1 MIPLEWDECPD
12 CDTCELILSFLELT
26 DSLVHDLQHLKA
38 ETMRARYQWRK
49 QLDPE
54 KSWTTNVDM
63 LSNLVFFARPF
74 WKKLQ
79 SKNGQTCMSKRDK
92 VARIPGTQ
100 GAGMNPLQTGYCY

>member
-54 KSWTTNVDM
+54 KSWITTVDM
-63 LSNLVFFARPF
+63 LSNLEMPHYDNQAYQEYMRVYY
-74 WKKLQ
+74 
-79 SKNGQTCMSKRDK
+79 NGGD
-92 VARIPGTQ
+92 
-100 GAGMNPLQTGYCY
+100 PLEFKEFSDSMINIANGIDDCKY